1 MHRATALKTA
11 GHDKTIARVAS
22 SLIWPTRRG
31 LTRHLGL
38 NIAIVTSHP
47 SGPDRPPG
55 VSLVSG
61 PPIEDFSMVA
71 GPMIALA
78 GYQARASSEKTGPS
92 HSAPNVDPTPS
103 LSLFHLMY

>member
-1 MHRATALKTA
+1 
-11 GHDKTIARVAS
+11 
-22 SLIWPTRRG
+22 
-31 LTRHLGL
+31 
-38 NIAIVTSHP
+38 
-47 SGPDRPPG
+47 
-55 VSLVSG
+55 
-61 PPIEDFSMVA
+61 MVA